1 MKEIRLHGRGGQGVV
16 KAAQTI
22 VSTVVDDGSYGQF
35 IPFFG
40 VERKGSPVYGFLRL
54 NDEDIRIKTQVYYPE
69 ILLILDDTLLD
80 MPQTFAGLQEGGTV
94 VLNTSKSIEELNLP
108 KTVGTLALLDAEPI
122 ALSHI
127 KRNIPN

>member
-80 MPQTFAGLQEGGTV
+80 MPQTFAGLQEGGIV
-94 VLNTSKSIEELNLP
+94 VLNTSKGVEELNLP
-108 KTVGTLALLDAEPI
+108 DTVHSYLPYKKYPAQSRG
-122 ALSHI
+122 
-127 KRNIPN
+127 